1 MQHLR
6 SSVLGVG
13 VSVGSGSTQSGL
25 LGRRAT
31 SEGGTLAQPR
41 VAATSDGEVTGNSG
55 GVCLGIGV
63 DVLNLVGGVYDLEE
77 VVGLNGVF
85 TLSRGG
91 EVVSGGN

>member
-1 MQHLR
+1 M
-6 SSVLGVG
+6 SS
-13 VSVGSGSTQSGL
+13 SGSRVQRAL

-31 SEGGTLAQPR
+31 SEGGTLAQPSI
-41 VAATSDGEVTGNSG
+41 AAASNGEVTGNSG

-77 VVGLNGVF
+77 VVGLDGVF

-91 EVVSGGN
+91 EVVSSGDY

>member
-1 MQHLR
+1 MSIG
-6 SSVLGVG
+6 SS
-13 VSVGSGSTQSGL
+13 STQSGL

-31 SEGGTLAQPR
+31 SEGGTLAQPS
-41 VAATSDGEVTGNSG
+41 VAATSDGEVTSNSG
-55 GVCLGIGV
+55 GVSLGIGV
-63 DVLNLVGGVYDLEE
+63 DVLDLVGGVYDLEE